1 MSQENVETVRR
12 SFDLFNRQEAKAF
25 ADLWTDD
32 GEWRPAILGG
42 GLLESATFRGA
53 AGLAEF
59 VDLQAETWDSS
70 VVEPVE
76 IRDLGDAVLVKVR
89 LSAVGRA
96 SGIPVE
102 SETWNVYEF
111 RDGKIVM
118 GWAYMDEQE
127 ALEAVGLQG

>member
-1 MSQENVETVRR
+1 MEIVRR
-12 SFDLFNRQEAKAF
+12 SFDLFNRQEAKAV

-42 GLLESATFRGA
+42 GLLESAAFRGA
-53 AGLAEF
+53 DGLAEF

-70 VVEPVE
+70 VAEPVE
-76 IRDLGDAVLVKVR
+76 IRDLGDSVLVKVR
-89 LSAVGRA
+89 LSAVGRT

-102 SETWNVYEF
+102 RDTWNVYEF
-111 RDGKIVM
+111 RDGKIAT

-127 ALEAVGLQG
+127 ALKAVGLAE